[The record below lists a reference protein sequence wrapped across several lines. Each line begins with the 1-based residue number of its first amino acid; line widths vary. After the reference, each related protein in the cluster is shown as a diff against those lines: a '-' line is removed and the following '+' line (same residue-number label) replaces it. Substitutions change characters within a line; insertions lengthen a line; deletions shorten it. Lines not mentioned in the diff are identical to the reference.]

1 LLEVPAQTGN
11 RSKLGRFFL
20 LSTGRFKKGS
30 ADGELL
36 LASLAHATHSRLP
49 GNKGTI
55 MTNRRIAFC
64 LVALNFAIAPA
75 LLAQPVG
82 FPPAP
87 PLVSPAQGTI
97 DFHVHSEPDVFGR
110 SMDDIDVAVL
120 AKRKGMRAL
129 VLKNHVTMTADR
141 AMLVMKTVPGIE
153 IFGGIVLN
161 NAVGGIN
168 PAAVEWMQRMSGGR
182 GKVVW
187 LPTFDADKHIKTLV
201 DPKGSG
207 IVVAPEGMV
216 TQQVEEVLK
225 IIARE
230 NLVLATGHI
239 HATEVVAVVRR
250 ARELG
255 VKNILITHALTNIP
269 GLSMEQAKQVTQMG
283 AYIEVC
289 FLQSMTGPDAQHAW
303 MRHWKKVALKDLARV
318 IAMIGSDH
326 VLLSTDLGQH
336 ANMTPPDGMED
347 MITGLLKEGVS
358 QADIDLMVK
367 KNPARLLGLK
377 E

>member
-1 LLEVPAQTGN
+1 MPN
-11 RSKLGRFFL
+11 RMIAAAFAAL
-20 LSTGRFKKGS
+20 
-30 ADGELL
+30 
-36 LASLAHATHSRLP
+36 SLA
-49 GNKGTI
+49 
-55 MTNRRIAFC
+55 
-64 LVALNFAIAPA
+64 VAPA
-75 LLAQPVG
+75 PAAPPVG
-82 FPPAP
+82 FPASP
-87 PLVSPAQGTI
+87 PKTSPAQGVI

-120 AKRKGMRAL
+120 AKRKGMRGL

-141 AMLVMKTVPGIE
+141 AVLVMKAVPGIE

-168 PAAVEWMQRMSGGR
+168 PAAVEWMHRMSGGR

-187 LPTFDADKHIKTLV
+187 LPTFDSDKHVKTLV

-207 IVVAPEGMV
+207 IVVAPNGVV
-216 TQQVEEVLK
+216 TPQLEEVLK

-239 HATEVVAVVRR
+239 HAEEVVAVVKR

-255 VKNILITHALTNIP
+255 VKNILITHGLTNIP
-269 GLSMEQAKQVTQMG
+269 GLSMEQARQVTQMG
-283 AYIEVC
+283 AYIEYC
-289 FLQSMTGPDAQHAW
+289 YLQSMTGPDAQHAW
-303 MRHWKKVALKDLARV
+303 MKHWSKVSLKDVAKV
-318 IAMIGSDH
+318 VGDIGAQH
-326 VLLSTDLGQH
+326 LVLSTDLGQH
-336 ANMTPPDGMED
+336 AMMTHPDGMED

-367 KNPARLLGLK
+367 KNPARLLGLD

>member
-1 LLEVPAQTGN
+1 MKNRTIGTAAGLLWMVGVPA
-11 RSKLGRFFL
+11 F
-20 LSTGRFKKGS
+20 
-30 ADGELL
+30 
-36 LASLAHATHSRLP
+36 
-49 GNKGTI
+49 
-55 MTNRRIAFC
+55 
-64 LVALNFAIAPA
+64 
-75 LLAQPVG
+75 AQPIG

-120 AKRKGMRAL
+120 SKRKGMRAI

-141 AMLVMKTVPGIE
+141 AVLAMKTVPGIE
-153 IFGGIVLN
+153 VFGGIVLN
-161 NAVGGIN
+161 KAVGGIN
-168 PAAVEWMQRMSGGR
+168 PAAVEWMHRMSGGR

-187 LPTFDADKHIKTLV
+187 LPTFDSDMHVKTLV

-207 IVVAPEGMV
+207 IVVAPGGVV
-216 TQQVEEVLK
+216 TPQLEEVLK

-239 HATEVVAVVRR
+239 HPEEVVAVVKR
-250 ARELG
+250 AKELG
-255 VKNILITHALTNIP
+255 VKNIVITHGLTNIP
-269 GLSMEQAKQVTQMG
+269 GLSREQVLEVAQMG
-283 AYIEVC
+283 AVIEYC
-289 FLQSMTGPDAQHAW
+289 YMQSMAGADAHHGW
-303 MRHWKKVALKDLARV
+303 MKHWKKVTLKDLARI

-358 QADIDLMVK
+358 RADIDQMTK
-367 KNPARLLGLK
+367 ITPASLLGLK